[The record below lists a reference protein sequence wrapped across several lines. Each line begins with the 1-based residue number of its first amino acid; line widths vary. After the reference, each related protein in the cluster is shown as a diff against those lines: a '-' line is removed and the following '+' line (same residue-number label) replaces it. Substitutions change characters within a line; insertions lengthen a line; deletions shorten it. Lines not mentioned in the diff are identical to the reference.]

1 MSRGHGAYAYAKND
15 ANIAAAAAAAARV
28 DACVDRYSTFFE
40 KKFETNS
47 VSENRQHKA
56 ARMKLDQEA
65 GASAFV

>member
-15 ANIAAAAAAAARV
+15 ANIAAAAARV